1 MAFSGPDAH
10 AVRSNRRGAPRAA
23 TACAASGAGSS
34 KPQLKLVGGSVH
46 GSHFASRELVRLSFV
61 GPAPRAQRRVH
72 TSTSGTF
79 AAAVPA
85 AHDPCLGPLLVV
97 ARGASGDSARLKL
110 PQRMCLPGAKTP
122 GA

>member
-1 MAFSGPDAH
+1 MPFA
-10 AVRSNRRGAPRAA
+10 AVAVALLVAA

-34 KPQLKLVGGSVH
+34 KAQLKLVRGSVH

-61 GPAPRAQRRVH
+61 GPAPRAQRRVR
-72 TSTSGTF
+72 SSANGTF
-79 AAAVPA
+79 AAAVPTA
-85 AHDPCLGPLLVV
+85 AQDPCMGPLLVV

-110 PQRMCLPGAKTP
+110 PRRACPPAAKTP